1 MTWEPRGNLRYN
13 LDMPSI
19 TNPEPVDYLMIGH
32 LTIDNTPSG
41 PQLGGTATY
50 AALTAQVLGLRVGI
64 LTAWGEEIGL
74 GPLESI
80 PILNINSGRSTN
92 FQNIETPA
100 GRAQRILHV
109 APRLESCH
117 IPEPWRRTRIV
128 HLGPVAQEVEPAL
141 VHQFPAALIGV
152 TPQGWLR
159 SWDED
164 GRVYVTD
171 WSAASHILQNV
182 GAAVI
187 SIDDLDGDEDSV
199 EEMAVSCPVLAVTEG
214 KQGVRLYWKGDVR
227 RFRSPEVEA
236 VDTTGA
242 GDIFAAAFFV
252 RLFTTRDPWEAARF
266 AIRLASFSVTRA
278 GLAAIPT
285 AGEVNACLVEVI

>member
-1 MTWEPRGNLRYN
+1 
-13 LDMPSI
+13 MPSI
-19 TNPEPVDYLMIGH
+19 TNLEPIDYLMIGH

-41 PQLGGTATY
+41 PQLGGTAAY
-50 AALTAQVLGLRVGI
+50 AALTAQVLGLRAGI
-64 LTAWGEEIGL
+64 LTTWGSEVDS

-80 PILNINSGRSTN
+80 PIHSINSGRSTN

-100 GRAQRILHV
+100 GREQRILHV
-109 APRLESCH
+109 APRLESRH
-117 IPEPWRRTRIV
+117 VPEPWRRTRIV
-128 HLGPVAQEVEPAL
+128 HLGPVAQEVEPAF
-141 VHQFPAALIGV
+141 VHQFPAAFIGV

-159 SWDED
+159 AWGED

-171 WSAASHILQNV
+171 WSAASKILENV

-187 SIDDLDGDEDSV
+187 SIDDLDGDEGRV
-199 EEMAVSCPVLAVTEG
+199 EEMAVLCPVLAVTEG
-214 KQGVRLYWKGDVR
+214 KQGVRLYWNNDVR
-227 RFRSPEVEA
+227 RFRSPEVET

-285 AGEVNACLVEVI
+285 EGEVNKCLVEVI

>member
-1 MTWEPRGNLRYN
+1 
-13 LDMPSI
+13 MPSI
-19 TNPEPVDYLMIGH
+19 ANLEPIDYLMIGH

-64 LTAWGEEIGL
+64 LTSWGAEIDL

-80 PILNINSGRSTN
+80 PILNIDSGRSTN

-100 GRAQRILHV
+100 GRIQRILHV
-109 APRLESCH
+109 APSLKSCH
-117 IPEPWRRTRIV
+117 VPEPWRRARIV
-128 HLGPVAQEVEPAL
+128 HLGPVAQELEPGF
-141 VHQFPAALIGV
+141 VHQFSGSLIGV

-171 WSAASHILQNV
+171 WPAASHILQNV
-182 GAAVI
+182 GASVI
-187 SIDDLDGDEDSV
+187 SIDDLNGDEGRV

-214 KQGVRLYWKGDVR
+214 KQGVRLYWNGDVR
-227 RFRSPEVEA
+227 RFRSPKVEVA
-236 VDTTGA
+236 DTTGA

-266 AIRLASFSVTRA
+266 AIRLASFSVTRV
-278 GLAAIPT
+278 GHAAIPT
-285 AGEVNACLVEVI
+285 PDEVKACLVEVI

>member
-1 MTWEPRGNLRYN
+1 MREPKVNLRYN

-19 TNPEPVDYLMIGH
+19 TNLEPIDYLIIGH

-50 AALTAQVLGLRVGI
+50 TALTAQVCGLRVGI
-64 LTAWGEEIGL
+64 LTAWGTEINS

-92 FQNIETPA
+92 FENIETPS
-100 GRAQRILHV
+100 GRVQHIFHV
-109 APRLESCH
+109 ASRLESCH
-117 IPEPWRRTRIV
+117 IPEPWRRARIV
-128 HLGPVAQEVEPAL
+128 HLGPVAQEVEPTL
-141 VHQFPAALIGV
+141 VHQFPTALIGV

-159 SWDED
+159 GWDED
-164 GRVYVTD
+164 GQVYVTE
-171 WSAASHILQNV
+171 WPASSNILKNV

-187 SIDDLDGDEDSV
+187 SIDDLDGDEGRV
-199 EEMAVSCPVLAVTEG
+199 EEMAVSCPVLAVTEE
-214 KQGVRLYWKGDVR
+214 KQGVRLYWNGDVR
-227 RFRSPEVEA
+227 RFRSPEVET
-236 VDTTGA
+236 VDRTGA

-266 AIRLASFSVTRA
+266 AIKLASFSVTRT

-285 AGEVNACLVEVI
+285 ASEVNECLVEVI

>member
-1 MTWEPRGNLRYN
+1 
-13 LDMPSI
+13 MPSI
-19 TNPEPVDYLMIGH
+19 TNLEPIDYLIIGH

-41 PQLGGTATY
+41 LQLGGTATY

-64 LTAWGEEIGL
+64 LTAWGAEIGL
-74 GPLESI
+74 GALESI
-80 PILNINSGRSTN
+80 PIQNINTGPSTN

-100 GRAQRILHV
+100 GRVQHIYHV
-109 APRLESCH
+109 ATRLENCH

-159 SWDED
+159 GWDED

-171 WSAASHILQNV
+171 WPASSHILKNV

-187 SIDDLDGDEDSV
+187 SIDDLDGDEGRV
-199 EEMAVSCPVLAVTEG
+199 EEMAVSCPVLVVTEEQ
-214 KQGVRLYWKGDVR
+214 QGVRLYWNGDVR
-227 RFRSPEVEA
+227 RFRSPEVEI
-236 VDTTGA
+236 VDRTGA
-242 GDIFAAAFFV
+242 GDIFAAAFFA

-278 GLAAIPT
+278 GLASIPT

>member
-1 MTWEPRGNLRYN
+1 
-13 LDMPSI
+13 MPSI
-19 TNPEPVDYLMIGH
+19 ANLEPIDYLMIGH
-32 LTIDNTPSG
+32 LTIDSTPSG

-64 LTAWGEEIGL
+64 LTSWGAEIDL

-80 PILNINSGRSTN
+80 PILNIDSGRSTN

-100 GRAQRILHV
+100 GRIQRILHV
-109 APRLESCH
+109 APSLKICH
-117 IPEPWRRTRIV
+117 VPEPWRRARIV
-128 HLGPVAQEVEPAL
+128 HLGPVAQELEPGF
-141 VHQFPAALIGV
+141 VHQFSGSLIGV

-171 WSAASHILQNV
+171 WPAASHILQNV

-187 SIDDLDGDEDSV
+187 SIDDLDGDEGRV
-199 EEMAVSCPVLAVTEG
+199 EEMAVSCPVLAVTEE
-214 KQGVRLYWKGDVR
+214 KQGVRLYWNGDVR
-227 RFRSPEVEA
+227 RFRSSEVEI
-236 VDTTGA
+236 VDRTGA

-266 AIRLASFSVTRA
+266 AIRLASFSVTRP

-285 AGEVNACLVEVI
+285 EGEVNACLVEVI